1 MVDEIHDRG
10 YQAGRAELHDGI
22 DALFRKLRD
31 ALAPAFTAL
40 HHIEWDAPWDVP
52 ARRQA
57 KH

>member
-1 MVDEIHDRG
+1 MIDEIYDRG
-10 YQAGRAELHDGI
+10 YQAGRTQLNDGI
-22 DALFRKLRD
+22 DKLLSKLRD

-52 ARRQA
+52 SRRQA